1 MPNSSPL
8 NPQILPTAS
17 AASPTTTIADIA
29 RHAGVGTA
37 TVDRVLNGRPGVNG
51 ETVQKVMQAV
61 AELGEPTVLRGRPRL
76 RDNFR
81 FAYVL
86 PTGNSLFFDQV
97 ERQIA
102 LIAGEFRHKHT
113 TEVTYRFSTDD
124 PAEFAANL
132 AQVADCDG
140 IALLAPDLPAIKL
153 AINEK
158 VRAGVHVVTLFSDV
172 AGSMRAAYVG
182 ADNRAA
188 GRTAGL
194 LLARMAV
201 PPRDTLL
208 LLSQSTR
215 LSAEIERRIGFVQV
229 VEERFSELQ
238 VQRVPDIPA
247 DDKGACLALN
257 AYLQNEIDPA
267 RIAGIYIVGSATAG
281 IVAAL
286 SDYGLTQRIGLVAH
300 DFTDLHQSLLI
311 SGELAYV
318 LHQDIYYCV
327 LTAARVLR
335 GLCENVRGAL
345 NVVQTRVEILT
356 AENLH

>member
-1 MPNSSPL
+1 MTSA
-8 NPQILPTAS
+8 PTS
-17 AASPTTTIADIA
+17 KIADIA
-29 RHAGVGTA
+29 RLAGVGTA
-37 TVDRVLNGRPGVNG
+37 TVDRVLNGRPGVNS

-61 AELGEPTVLRGRPRL
+61 TALGEPAVVRGRPRL

-86 PTGNSLFFDQV
+86 PAGDSQFFDQV

-102 LIAGEFRHKHT
+102 LIAADFRHKHT
-113 TEVTYRFSTDD
+113 TEVTYRFNAED
-124 PAEFAANL
+124 PAEFAAGL
-132 AQVADCDG
+132 AQVGDCDG
-140 IALLAPDLPAIKL
+140 IVLLAPDLPTVKL
-153 AINEK
+153 AINEQ

-172 AGSMRAAYVG
+172 AGSMREVYVG

-194 LLARMAV
+194 LLARMSA

-208 LLSQSTR
+208 LLSQATR
-215 LSAEIERRIGFVQV
+215 FSSEIERRIGFSQV
-229 VEERFSELQ
+229 IEERFGQLL
-238 VQRVPDIPA
+238 VQRSTDLPS
-247 DDKGACLALN
+247 DDEGAYQELKRF
-257 AYLQNEIDPA
+257 LQDEFDPV
-267 RIAGIYIVGSATAG
+267 RLAGIYSVGSGTSG
-281 IVAAL
+281 VVWAL
-286 SDYGLTQRIGLVAH
+286 AELGLEHSQGLVAH
-300 DFTDLHQSLLI
+300 DFTELHQSLLI

-335 GLCENVRGAL
+335 GLCENVRGSL
-345 NVVQTRVEILT
+345 NVVQPRVEILT

>member
-1 MPNSSPL
+1 MTSSP
-8 NPQILPTAS
+8 T
-17 AASPTTTIADIA
+17 SPTSKIADIA
-29 RHAGVGTA
+29 RLAGVSTA
-37 TVDRVLNGRPGVNG
+37 TVDRVLNGRPGVNS

-61 AELGEPTVLRGRPRL
+61 TALGEPSVVRGRPRL

-86 PTGNSLFFDQV
+86 PAGDSQFVDQV

-102 LIAGEFRHKHT
+102 LIAGDFRHKHT
-113 TEVTYRFSTDD
+113 TEVTYRFNADD
-124 PAEFAANL
+124 PAEFAAGL
-132 AQVADCDG
+132 AQVGDCDG
-140 IALLAPDLPAIKL
+140 IVLLAPDLPTVKL
-153 AINEK
+153 AINEQ

-172 AGSMRAAYVG
+172 AGSMREVYVG

-194 LLARMAV
+194 LLARMSA

-208 LLSQSTR
+208 LLSQATR
-215 LSAEIERRIGFVQV
+215 MSAEIERRIGFVQV
-229 VEERFSELQ
+229 VEERFGQLQ
-238 VQRVPDIPA
+238 IQRSPDLPP
-247 DDKGACLALN
+247 DDEGAYQVLKQF
-257 AYLQNEIDPA
+257 LQDEMDPA
-267 RIAGIYIVGSATAG
+267 RLAGIYSVGSGTAG
-281 IVAAL
+281 VVWAL
-286 SDYGLTQRIGLVAH
+286 AELGLEHAQGLVAH
-300 DFTDLHQSLLI
+300 DFTETHQSLLI

-335 GLCENVRGAL
+335 GLCENVRGSL
-345 NVVQTRVEILT
+345 NVVQPRVEILT